1 MKTQAHSPAILGW
14 ILSGAATLAVL
25 TTLDLQGCAT
35 QSDAKNSDQ
44 AVIERGDYL
53 VRVGGCND
61 CHTPWKMGEHGP
73 EPDMTRMLSGHP
85 QNFHVTPAKLEP
97 GPWIAASSATN
108 TSFSGPWG
116 VSFAANLTPDP
127 ATGLV
132 MDEPMF
138 KQALRSGKHMG
149 GGRPI
154 LPPMPWTAYGQMTD
168 DDLHAVYSYLRTIPA
183 IANEVPQPLPPS
195 APLMGEKQ

>member
-1 MKTQAHSPAILGW
+1 MKTQATSSAILGW
-14 ILSGAATLAVL
+14 LLGGAATLAVL
-25 TTLDLQGCAT
+25 TTISLQGCAT
-35 QSDAKNSDQ
+35 QSDAKNSEQ
-44 AVIERGDYL
+44 SAIQRGDYL
-53 VRVGGCND
+53 VRIGGCND
-61 CHTPWKMGEHGP
+61 CHTPWKMGDHGP

-85 QNFHVTPAKLEP
+85 SSFVVTAAKLEP

-132 MDEPMF
+132 MDESMF
-138 KQALRSGKHMG
+138 KQALRTGKHMG

-154 LPPMPWTAYGQMTD
+154 LPPMPWVGYGQMTD
-168 DDLHAVYSYLRTIPA
+168 DDLHAVYSYLRSIPP
-183 IANEVPQPLPPS
+183 IANEVPQPLPP
-195 APLMGEKQ
+195 AEPMLGAKQ